1 MPCRAHEVKKP
12 IFGTLFGGG
21 GGWINGSS
29 VSLDPEKHI
38 LGCPNAWLMRI
49 RLIIEF
55 STPKIGG
62 WVPEVPCRAHEVKKP
77 IFGTVWGGGGVDKRK
92 FCRSGP

>member
-12 IFGTLFGGG
+12 IFGTVLGGG
-21 GGWINGSS
+21 GVNRNSDG
-29 VSLDPEKHI
+29 LDPEKHI
-38 LGCPNAWLMRI
+38 LGCPSAWLMRI

-62 WVPEVPCRAHEVKKP
+62 V
-77 IFGTVWGGGGVDKRK
+77 GT
-92 FCRSGP
+92 